1 MANIRDKHMKKLL
14 HRCVNTDASHYTTG
28 PITSLTENYFFS
40 ENGKSNSIHV
50 HVIMLRPIYT
60 TLIENL
66 HKPTTQ
72 QKNTNDPKSVSN
84 VKRTIDLQALPSCV
98 WCLHT

>member
-1 MANIRDKHMKKLL
+1 MAKIRDKHMKKLL

-40 ENGKSNSIHV
+40 ENGKSNSINV

-60 TLIENL
+60 ILIENL

-72 QKNTNDPKSVSN
+72 QKNK
-84 VKRTIDLQALPSCV
+84 K
-98 WCLHT
+98 